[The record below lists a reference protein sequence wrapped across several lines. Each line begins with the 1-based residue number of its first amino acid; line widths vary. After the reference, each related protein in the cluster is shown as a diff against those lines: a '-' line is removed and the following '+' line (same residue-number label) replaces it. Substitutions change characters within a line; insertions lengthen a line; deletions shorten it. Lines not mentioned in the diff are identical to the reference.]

1 MRELSSETP
10 GPGVLE
16 RARIHAAL
24 NVHELWLRYFGIGGS
39 AAPADVASFLVGTS
53 EPDRREYN
61 LLVDSLNERFTE
73 LRLNRPVL
81 YAV

>member
-1 MRELSSETP
+1 MTEIKTETA

-24 NVHELWLRYFGIGGS
+24 TVHELWLRYFAIGG
-39 AAPADVASFLVGTS
+39 AASPSEVEGFLTGPN
-53 EPDRREYN
+53 EPDRRQYN
-61 LLVDSLNERFTE
+61 LLVDSLNERFSE
-73 LRLNRPVL
+73 LLLGRPVL